1 MRMPDVPA
9 ARQSKLYFNM
19 LKSKP
24 EQEGGKRKRRKRRKT
39 RKTIKRRK
47 NKRKNKTKR
56 RKKSRR

>member
-1 MRMPDVPA
+1 MFDVPA
-9 ARQSKLYFNM
+9 AKQAKLYFSM

-24 EQEGGKRKRRKRRKT
+24 DQDGGRRRRRKT
-39 RKTIKRRK
+39 RKKIKKKKRK

>member
-1 MRMPDVPA
+1 MPDVPA
-9 ARQSKLYFNM
+9 ARQAKLYFNM

-39 RKTIKRRK
+39 KKRRK